1 MSTISPEVRRYLDSV
16 SEDRQAIFTELYHTI
31 DRALP
36 EGFHSCIN
44 YKMPGWV
51 VPHSLYPPGYHVTPK
66 LPLPFINIASQ
77 KSHIGLYHMGI
88 YANPELLSWFQEEYT
103 KHSSVKL
110 NMGKS
115 CIRFK
120 KPHHVPLK
128 LIEMLCTKM
137 TPQDWIDCYEAQ
149 IKR

>member
-1 MSTISPEVRRYLDSV
+1 MSTISPEVQRYLDSV

-31 DRALP
+31 DKALP
-36 EGFHSCIN
+36 KGFHSCIN

-66 LPLPFINIASQ
+66 QPLPFINIASQ

-88 YANPELLSWFQEEYT
+88 YANPELLCWFQEEYT

-120 KPHHVPLK
+120 KPDHVPLK
-128 LIEMLCTKM
+128 LIEMLCSKM

-149 IKR
+149 MKR